1 MLRTRSG
8 APLIVDDRLR
18 LLLVIPAVVVIA
30 LVLDWLATSS
40 RPSDDALEPAGSYT
54 VDPATLL
61 PPPLPS
67 LERTVLRRPEEYN
80 NGTILR
86 AVPAIVI
93 VDDVISKAESDH
105 IIRAA
110 RPLMADGVVSG
121 DGAVRPIR
129 ALKAIAPSVCYIT
142 DCLTPVLRLCQ
153 QR

>member
-18 LLLVIPAVVVIA
+18 LLLVIPAVVAIA
-30 LVLDWLATSS
+30 LVLDWLAASPTLSNGSTDPTSYEA
-40 RPSDDALEPAGSYT
+40 DASAS
-54 VDPATLL
+54 VL

-67 LERTVLRRPEEYN
+67 LERTVLRRPEEYS

-93 VDDVISKAESDH
+93 VDDMISKAESDH

-110 RPLMADGVVSG
+110 RPLMKDAVVSG
-121 DGAVRPIR
+121 DGAVRS
-129 ALKAIAPSVCYIT
+129 LQS
-142 DCLTPVLRLCQ
+142 
-153 QR
+153 